1 MVVLGELA
9 FSYERRTPISH
20 NPGGSRS
27 EDLACGLAWQKL
39 VSYERGTPVSHNPG
53 DCVLKIWRVV
63 VAGAEGCLTS
73 EDDEAN
79 SVDTSLQ
86 ARPVRLYLRSDK
98 PNRG

>member
-1 MVVLGELA
+1 M
-9 FSYERRTPISH
+9 
-20 NPGGSRS
+20 
-27 EDLACGLAWQKL
+27 
-39 VSYERGTPVSHNPG
+39 
-53 DCVLKIWRVV
+53 KIWRVV

-98 PNRG
+98 PNLGRRFETESWLKTRTKPKLVSDSVYSCRFGQAKRAASADQIDGSLQVVFYFRG